1 MVVAVLQ
8 YGFLPLALPAFSSE
22 SLLDKDMVQSAKD
35 KQNPAVES
43 HEWLGKLKEL
53 GQELNR
59 DKAGLI
65 GVVLITALVLMA
77 FFAPTISPHDPTEQD
92 LTARLAPPV
101 WYEKGSWNHLLGT
114 DHLGRDVLSRSI
126 HGSRVSLLVGA
137 AVVLLAGGFG
147 VVMGLIAGYLG
158 GRTDAFIMRW
168 IDTQVAFPGL
178 LLALI
183 ILAVIG
189 PSLTTVVIVLSLN
202 GWMVFGR
209 MTRGAVLA
217 VRQTPYVEA
226 AEIVGCRWPR
236 VIFRHILPNLTSPLL
251 TLAILEFARIVLAEA
266 ALSFLGLGIQPPATS
281 WGLDVAVGKN
291 YMFMAWWLVTIPGS
305 AIAVTVLAINLVA
318 SWLRLI
324 SDPQER
330 EKQFARHMASKLRRH
345 MKLETRKEPVSS

>member
-1 MVVAVLQ
+1 MAETT
-8 YGFLPLALPAFSSE
+8 PLETALS
-22 SLLDKDMVQSAKD
+22 QSR
-35 KQNPAVES
+35 

-53 GQELNR
+53 GQELKR
-59 DKAGLI
+59 DKAGLV
-65 GVVLITALVLMA
+65 GVVLMTALVLMA
-77 FFAPTISPHDPTEQD
+77 LLAPYIAPHDPTEQD
-92 LTARLAPPV
+92 LTARLVPPA
-101 WYEKGSWNHLLGT
+101 WYEKGSSNHIFGT
-114 DHLGRDVLSRSI
+114 DHLGRDVLSRAM
-126 HGSRVSLLVGA
+126 HGSRVSLLVGLS
-137 AVVLLAGGFG
+137 VVLLAGGFG
-147 VVMGLIAGYLG
+147 VVMGLMAGYLG
-158 GRTDAFIMRW
+158 GRVDAFVMRW
-168 IDTQVAFPGL
+168 VDTQVAFPGL

-189 PSLTTVVIVLSLN
+189 PSLTTVVVVLSLN
-202 GWMVFGR
+202 GWMVYGR

-236 VIFRHILPNLTSPLL
+236 IIFRHILPNLTSPLL

-305 AIAVTVLAINLVA
+305 AIAITVLAINLVA

-330 EKQFARHMASKLRRH
+330 EKQFARHMAGQMRRRMNLRA
-345 MKLETRKEPVSS
+345 KPGAIK